1 VIPKPLND
9 LSDVLGVDIHMKV
22 SGENAHALKVFM
34 IAYLARNL
42 LAVLECDMIGYE
54 RRLQ

>member
-1 VIPKPLND
+1 MIPKPLND

>member
-1 VIPKPLND
+1 MIPKPLND

-22 SGENAHALKVFM
+22 SGENAHALKVFT

>member
-1 VIPKPLND
+1 MIPKPLND

-54 RRLQ
+54 QWLQ